1 MTYPLPPPP
10 PNNRNKIRTAL
21 AVTFII
27 VIIIIS
33 VYFAYNQVNQPAQPF
48 LTPTPTPTA
57 TQTPTTTA
65 TATPTPIPT
74 TTQTPTNSPTQSP
87 TKAPSPTVN
96 PTPDPTTT
104 QSPIILSHTSYTDDS
119 GYYKIVG
126 EVKNTLNTNLRFV
139 EIIATFYDSE
149 NIVIGTDYTFT
160 DISIL
165 VPNQKSPFEISSFPD
180 KITPASYKLTID
192 YQTTTQ
198 QPLAGL
204 TILSHTASYDT
215 SGYHKIVG
223 EVKNNGAST
232 AEFVEVI
239 STYYDSTGKVIG
251 TSYTFTDPSDIN
263 KGDTAPFE
271 IKSFP
276 RKITP
281 ASYELQV
288 QGQ

>member
-10 PNNRNKIRTAL
+10 PNNRNKIRNGLVATL
-21 AVTFII
+21 II

-33 VYFAYNQVNQPAQPF
+33 VYFAYNQINQPTQPI

-57 TQTPTTTA
+57 TQTPTTTS
-65 TATPTPIPT
+65 TASPTPLPT
-74 TTQTPTNSPTQSP
+74 ATQTPTNFPIQ
-87 TKAPSPTVN
+87 SPTVN
-96 PTPDPTTT
+96 PTPNPTTT
-104 QSPIILSHTSYTDDS
+104 QSPMILSHTGYNDNS

-126 EVKNTLNTNLRFV
+126 EVKNTLNTNIRFV
-139 EIIATFYDSE
+139 EVIATFYDSE

-160 DISIL
+160 YIDIL
-165 VPNQKSPFEISSFPD
+165 VPNQKSPFEISSYPD

-192 YQTTTQ
+192 YLTTTQ

-204 TILSHTASYDT
+204 TILSHSASYDT

-239 STYYDSTGKVIG
+239 STYYDSTGKVIA

-263 KGDTAPFE
+263 KGDAAPFE